1 MLLYLSRFKK
11 ISVIALLLV
20 LSYSNLT
27 GQEADSIFIE
37 RDRNLDWIAALHND
51 DLRIGMFVLKRE
63 SNVTLHGH

>member
-37 RDRNLDWIAALHND
+37 RDRNYRSCPYIIITGEFLVVKFD
-51 DLRIGMFVLKRE
+51 MK
-63 SNVTLHGH
+63 